1 VIPCVPP
8 HSPVKEVTQLDPDSY
23 RRMPPP
29 AMTSGL
35 RGCCWRTSPR
45 TAGPTRPPPGP
56 QGVLLAGEP
65 TNLTAGL
72 QQVRRSASATWESCT
87 SVNRET
93 LTLWNGSSTYRRMPN
108 LRSAAWELGG
118 DLYFLKAQLAVGS
131 ASRQASAGARV
142 GSGAVVVIVAVC
154 AV

>member
-1 VIPCVPP
+1 MIPCASS
-8 HSPVKEVTQLDPDSY
+8 HSPVKEVTQFGPDSY
-23 RRMPPP
+23 RRTPP

-35 RGCCWRTSPR
+35 RGCRWRTSPR

-56 QGVLLAGEP
+56 QGVLLAGEA

-87 SVNRET
+87 SANRQT
-93 LTLWNGSSTYRRMPN
+93 PTLWNGSWTYRRMPN

-118 DLYFLKAQLAVGS
+118 DLYFLKGAVG
-131 ASRQASAGARV
+131 RRLCFPASACG
-142 GSGAVVVIVAVC
+142 G
-154 AV
+154 

>member
-1 VIPCVPP
+1 VIPCASS
-8 HSPVKEVTQLDPDSY
+8 HSPVKEVTQFGPDSY
-23 RRMPPP
+23 RRTPPP

-35 RGCCWRTSPR
+35 RGCRWRTSPR

-93 LTLWNGSSTYRRMPN
+93 LTLWNGSWTYRRMPN

-118 DLYFLKAQLAVGS
+118 DLHFLKAQLAVGS
-131 ASRQASAGARV
+131 ASRQAPAGARV
-142 GSGAVVVIVAVC
+142 SSGAVVAVC
-154 AV
+154 AG